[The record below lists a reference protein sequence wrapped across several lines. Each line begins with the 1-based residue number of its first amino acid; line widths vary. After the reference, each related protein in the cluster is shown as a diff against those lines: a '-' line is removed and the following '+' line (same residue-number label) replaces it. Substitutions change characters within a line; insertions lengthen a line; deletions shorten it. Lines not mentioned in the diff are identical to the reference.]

1 MLSRRNLP
9 EVKLLEEVN
18 LVVGVHELWE
28 ELSIVSEIVD
38 EELERFSVTI
48 KEYLIIDF
56 LQFMQTIE
64 HFLQS

>member
-9 EVKLLEEVN
+9 KVKLLEEVN

-28 ELSIVSEIVD
+28 DLSIVSEIVD

>member
-28 ELSIVSEIVD
+28 DLSIVSEIVD